1 MSIYFLPIIINSG
14 MLNKVSSK
22 LRKKELNI
30 AERLVLD
37 IRTSFNIEED
47 AAEFFVY
54 RFFSDLGKKSEKG
67 DYFSLPN
74 GDIFEKNSTPRLRSE
89 K

>member
-1 MSIYFLPIIINSG
+1 MSIHFSPIIINRGSI
-14 MLNKVSSK
+14 NKGNSK

-30 AERLVLD
+30 AEKLVLD
-37 IRTSFNIEED
+37 IRASFNIEED

-54 RFFSDLGKKSEKG
+54 RFFSDLGKKSQKG

-74 GDIFEKNSTPRLRSE
+74 GGIFEKNSTANLRSD

>member
-1 MSIYFLPIIINSG
+1 MSIHFPPIIIIRGSINEG
-14 MLNKVSSK
+14 SSK

-37 IRTSFNIEED
+37 IRAAFNIEED

-74 GDIFEKNSTPRLRSE
+74 GDVFEKNSTACLRSE

>member
-1 MSIYFLPIIINSG
+1 M
-14 MLNKVSSK
+14 
-22 LRKKELNI
+22 RKKELKI
-30 AERLVLD
+30 AEKLVLD
-37 IRTSFNIEED
+37 IRAAFNIEED

-74 GDIFEKNSTPRLRSE
+74 GDRFEKNSDVRAKPV

>member
-1 MSIYFLPIIINSG
+1 MYNGFPPIIINRG
-14 MLNKVSSK
+14 MLNIWSSRLK
-22 LRKKELNI
+22 KKELKI
-30 AERLVLD
+30 AEKLVLD
-37 IRTSFNIEED
+37 IRAAFNIEED

-54 RFFSDLGKKSEKG
+54 RFFSDLGKKSDKG

-74 GDIFEKNSTPRLRSE
+74 GDVFEKHSTSRLRTE

>member
-1 MSIYFLPIIINSG
+1 MSER
-14 MLNKVSSK
+14 SS
-22 LRKKELNI
+22 LLKKRELKI
-30 AERLVLD
+30 AEKLVLD
-37 IRTSFNIEED
+37 IRTAFNIEED

-67 DYFSLPN
+67 DYFALPN
-74 GDIFEKNSTPRLRSE
+74 GDVFEKNSGSRAQSG

>member
-1 MSIYFLPIIINSG
+1 MYTGFAPIIINNG
-14 MLNKVSSK
+14 IINKGSSR
-22 LRKKELNI
+22 LRKKELKI
-30 AERLVLD
+30 AEKLVLD
-37 IRTSFNIEED
+37 IRAAFNIEED

-67 DYFSLPN
+67 DYFSLPDGN
-74 GDIFEKNSTPRLRSE
+74 VFEKNSTSRVRSE

>member
-1 MSIYFLPIIINSG
+1 M
-14 MLNKVSSK
+14 
-22 LRKKELNI
+22 RKKELKI
-30 AERLVLD
+30 AEKLILD
-37 IRTSFNIEED
+37 IRAAFNIEED

-54 RFFSDLGKKSEKG
+54 RFFSDLAKKFEKG

-74 GDIFEKNSTPRLRSE
+74 GDIFEKHSTSSLRTA

>member
-1 MSIYFLPIIINSG
+1 
-14 MLNKVSSK
+14 
-22 LRKKELNI
+22 LRKRELKI
-30 AERLVLD
+30 AEKLVLD
-37 IRTSFNIEED
+37 IRTAFNIEED

-74 GDIFEKNSTPRLRSE
+74 GDTFEKNSTS
-89 K
+89 KVIAD

>member
-1 MSIYFLPIIINSG
+1 VVFKKGNSR
-14 MLNKVSSK
+14 

-30 AERLVLD
+30 AEKLVLD
-37 IRTSFNIEED
+37 MRAAFNIEED

-54 RFFSDLGKKSEKG
+54 RFFSELGKKSEKG

-74 GDIFEKNSTPRLRSE
+74 GDVFEKNPASRLRTS

>member
-1 MSIYFLPIIINSG
+1 
-14 MLNKVSSK
+14 

-30 AERLVLD
+30 AEKLVLD
-37 IRTSFNIEED
+37 IRAAFNIEED

-54 RFFSDLGKKSEKG
+54 RFFSDLGKKSNKG
-67 DYFSLPN
+67 DYFSLPDGN
-74 GDIFEKNSTPRLRSE
+74 VFEKKSISRLQPE